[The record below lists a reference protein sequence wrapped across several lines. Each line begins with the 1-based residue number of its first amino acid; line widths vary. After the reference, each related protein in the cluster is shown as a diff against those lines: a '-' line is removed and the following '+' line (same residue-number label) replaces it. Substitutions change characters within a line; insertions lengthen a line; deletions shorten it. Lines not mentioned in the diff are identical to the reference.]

1 MSHERRGR
9 HPRTDRQLSVHDV
22 AAAAT
27 SESRVETDADT
38 VLTPAEVAARL
49 KVDHRTVRRMFLNE
63 PGVLVICFP
72 RKGRRLYRTLRIP
85 LDVFQRVVTRLANV
99 A

>member
-1 MSHERRGR
+1 MERHQMFHRQPAVTESADARG
-9 HPRTDRQLSVHDV
+9 V
-22 AAAAT
+22 A
-27 SESRVETDADT
+27 E
-38 VLTPAEVAARL
+38 RL
-49 KVDHRTVRRMFLNE
+49 NVDDRTVRRLFLNE

-85 LDVFQRVVTRLANV
+85 LDVFERVLTHLTNV